1 MEELLEAVA
10 RMEVTVYQIH
20 QIVGTDVCNS
30 SQKQVTFS
38 FFLIFH
44 DQNWRNLS
52 KHFSSL
58 RRERSSPKHAG
69 MFWNFPGLLQLLLQN
84 EVFSLIMTCCCFFFS
99 LCGNSEMMESQ
110 LIEKSISTSPIS
122 LHPHTMH
129 LRICIPDPASGA
141 CEDTQVYTSVTL
153 MKVQGIALHMQDL
166 YIF

>member
-84 EVFSLIMTCCCFFFS
+84 EVFSLIMTCCCFFFFFMWK
-99 LCGNSEMMESQ
+99 LRDDGESINRKKYQ
-110 LIEKSISTSPIS
+110 HKPNLTSPTYYAS
-122 LHPHTMH
+122 QDMHT
-129 LRICIPDPASGA
+129 
-141 CEDTQVYTSVTL
+141 
-153 MKVQGIALHMQDL
+153 
-166 YIF
+166 